1 MVITDWNNFIATDN
15 FLTNLPISQLSSIP
29 MAAHGMGPK
38 DLLLISRPCEP
49 SAMTDTGYMSYK
61 TKLGDLS
68 RWMYLA
74 LDISGIEQDLGELCS
89 SVGYL
94 WRFKEMLEGI
104 SNACPSAVVEVYDGL
119 GRFNP
124 FVISAIYTS
133 AGTILSDLG
142 GYRFSDAMSD
152 IFGWRKFNSISAAG
166 GYFDSLSSN
175 DIKTNTFF
183 ANTFNATNITADNG
197 KFTRLTANA
206 ADITT
211 ANINAVDIVTADITT
226 VDATNVTADN
236 GRFIGLTANAANINN
251 LTVDGRPY

>member
-1 MVITDWNNFIATDN
+1 MVITDWDNFIATDN
-15 FLTNLPISQLSSIP
+15 FLTNLPISQLSSIS
-29 MAAHGMGPK
+29 MAVRGTGPE

-61 TKLGDLS
+61 MRLDDLS
-68 RWMYLA
+68 GWMYLA
-74 LDISGIEQDLGELCS
+74 LDIPSIEQDLGELCI

-152 IFGWRKFNSISAAG
+152 IFGWRKFNSISAAA

-183 ANTFNATNITADNG
+183 ANTFNATNVTADNG
-197 KFTRLTANA
+197 KFTRLTAN
-206 ADITT
+206 
-211 ANINAVDIVTADITT
+211 TAD
-226 VDATNVTADN
+226 
-236 GRFIGLTANAANINN
+236 INN
-251 LTVDGRPY
+251 LTVDGQTY

>member
-1 MVITDWNNFIATDN
+1 MVITDWDNFIATDN
-15 FLTNLPISQLSSIP
+15 FLTNLPISRLSSIP
-29 MAAHGMGPK
+29 MAARGMGPE

-61 TKLGDLS
+61 TKLADLS
-68 RWMYLA
+68 GWMYLA

-104 SNACPSAVVEVYDGL
+104 SNACPSAVVEVYDGS

-166 GYFDSLSSN
+166 GYFDLLSSN

-183 ANTFNATNITADNG
+183 ANTFNATNVTANNG
-197 KFTRLTANA
+197 RFTNLTANA
-206 ADITT
+206 ADISAANISAADISAVDAIDVT
-211 ANINAVDIVTADITT
+211 AN
-226 VDATNVTADN
+226 N
-236 GRFIGLTANAANINN
+236 GRFIGLTANVANINN
-251 LTVDGRPY
+251 LTVDGQPY